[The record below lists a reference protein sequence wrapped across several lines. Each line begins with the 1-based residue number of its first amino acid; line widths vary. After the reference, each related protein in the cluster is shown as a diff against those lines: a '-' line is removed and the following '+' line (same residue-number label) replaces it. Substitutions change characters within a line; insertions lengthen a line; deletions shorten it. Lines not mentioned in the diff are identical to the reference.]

1 MQRAA
6 DEGSDE
12 TQILS
17 AREKETQPT
26 PEIRT
31 QYLQTCGV
39 TAGKEPTTAKSFWRI
54 KLLKS
59 RIFEG
64 LELSP
69 DLERNLKQVII
80 SQVKFFQLNT
90 TDGVLKPEL
99 IWELTWVEQR
109 QEEVPFVWGFYLN
122 TSVKYFCVVVYL
134 LWDREHGSSLFMLFE
149 CRKTFPV
156 DCTVE
161 LICGFPLLS
170 VCWGFL
176 KVHMSGFFCLT

>member
-31 QYLQTCGV
+31 QYLQTCGI

-69 DLERNLKQVII
+69 DWERNLKQVII

-109 QEEVPFVWGFYLN
+109 QEEVPVCMGLFSEYQCKVFFVWLCIFCGTEDMAPLSSCSLN
-122 TSVKYFCVVVYL
+122 AEKLFLLIALWNWFVV
-134 LWDREHGSSLFMLFE
+134 
-149 CRKTFPV
+149 
-156 DCTVE
+156 
-161 LICGFPLLS
+161 
-170 VCWGFL
+170 FL
-176 KVHMSGFFCLT
+176 FCLFVGVF